1 MNWDQQLMLFSTIV
15 AAICAVIAAAVSVG
29 VWSKARSSNQRI
41 TEGDAIVRAHVDRSL
56 GSLRASIHE
65 VKSGMDA
72 MEQLVARIA
81 TRQETDKEN
90 VLRPRDLGVIHEKIN
105 RVAEQLA
112 ETRAQAHTETRL
124 LNEQLKVL
132 QRLIQDMNLTPRSR
146 R

>member
-1 MNWDQQLMLFSTIV
+1 MLFSTIV

-90 VLRPRDLGVIHEKIN
+90 VLRPRDLGVIHE
-105 RVAEQLA
+105 
-112 ETRAQAHTETRL
+112 TRAQAHTETRL